1 MLTIVQII
9 LLLILGLAG
18 SYIGIVVLTKPLF
31 IFWSGLITGVCIV
44 IINYMFEYIKENLYK
59 KR

>member
-31 IFWSGLITGVCIV
+31 IFWSGIITGVCIV
-44 IINYMFEYIKENLYK
+44 IINYMFEYIK
-59 KR
+59 